1 MAVNKQLSQFITMN
15 NHKIGYLYI
24 ATGDKYMKEAIV
36 SATSLKKL
44 NESANITLV
53 TDKNIDN
60 SLFDE
65 VVIRP
70 VDVKHFK
77 EGLLYKVR
85 HIYRGSPYEKTLF
98 VDTDTYFCD
107 DCQEIFETLDFFDL
121 AVAPDPTDPHKAKYP
136 KTNKV
141 LAACETYN
149 TGVILFKKSSNNELF
164 FQRWLEIYESK
175 IINQTVG
182 KENDQTSFIEAWLES
197 NCKMYVLSHAWNAR
211 TPFFFTLKDAVKII
225 HGRHRNYEVIK
236 NELNRLPGRQ
246 HRCWLP
252 IQKRTIKKKQGWEY
266 QLSLITDKIKEY
278 LKL

>member
-1 MAVNKQLSQFITMN
+1 MN
-15 NHKIGYLYI
+15 NHEIGYLYV
-24 ATGDKYMKEAIV
+24 ATGDKYIQEAIV

-44 NESANITLV
+44 NKSVHITLV
-53 TDKNIDN
+53 TDRKINN
-60 SLFDE
+60 SLFDKI
-65 VVIRP
+65 VIHP
-70 VDVKHFK
+70 VDIKHFK

-85 HIYRGSPYEKTLF
+85 HIYQASPYEKTLF

-121 AVAPDPTDPHKAKYP
+121 AVAPDPTDPHKAKSP
-136 KTNKV
+136 KTNKK

-149 TGVILFKKSSNNELF
+149 TGVILFKKSLNNELF
-164 FQRWLEIYESK
+164 FQKWLEIYESK
-175 IINQTVG
+175 IINKTVG

-211 TPFFFTLKDAVKII
+211 TPFFFTMKDAVKII
-225 HGRHRNYEVIK
+225 HGRHRNYETIK
-236 NELNRLPGRQ
+236 NELNRLPGPQ

-252 IQKRTIKKKQGWEY
+252 IQKRCIKKNQGWEY